1 MTRRRIGAAASN
13 DKSDVRVH
21 RESGRSPMP
30 TTPRRS
36 AGRPSCAGTK
46 RNSGDP
52 PLAVPGILLHAMF
65 RDRTVSLVIPA
76 YNEEETIAQVVEE
89 FRQQPDL
96 DEIVVVDNN
105 CKDKTAERAAA
116 AGARV
121 VSEAAPGYGAALT
134 AGMNAANGELLV
146 LVEAD
151 GSFRAKDVVKLLC
164 YLEDAGMVMGT
175 RTTKQMVEQGAN
187 MRFLLRWGNVFM
199 AKFLQLC
206 WMRPS
211 EPRFT
216 DVGCTFR
223 ALTRETWQQIRART
237 REPGPAFSPEMM
249 CAALQ
254 ARCRVIEVPVSYG
267 NRMGGESKH
276 SDTFRRQAT
285 LAWKMFRTI
294 CRKRFLERGAPLPSP
309 EVRGA

>member
-1 MTRRRIGAAASN
+1 
-13 DKSDVRVH
+13 
-21 RESGRSPMP
+21 
-30 TTPRRS
+30 
-36 AGRPSCAGTK
+36 
-46 RNSGDP
+46 
-52 PLAVPGILLHAMF
+52 MF

-89 FRQQPDL
+89 FRQEPHL

-105 CKDKTAERAAA
+105 CKDRTAELAAK

-121 VSEAAPGYGAALT
+121 IQESKAGYGAALT
-134 AGMNAANGELLV
+134 AGMNAATGDLLV

-175 RTTKQMVEQGAN
+175 RTTRQMVEQGAN

-199 AKFLQLC
+199 AKFLQVC

-223 ALTRETWQQIRART
+223 ALDRETWNKVRERT

-267 NRMGGESKH
+267 SRMGGESKH
-276 SDTFRRQAT
+276 SDTFSRQAK
-285 LAWKMFRTI
+285 LAIKMFRTI
-294 CRKRFLERGAPLPSP
+294 CRKRFLERGAPIQKT
-309 EVRGA
+309 EVQEA

>member
-1 MTRRRIGAAASN
+1 
-13 DKSDVRVH
+13 
-21 RESGRSPMP
+21 
-30 TTPRRS
+30 
-36 AGRPSCAGTK
+36 
-46 RNSGDP
+46 
-52 PLAVPGILLHAMF
+52 MF
-65 RDRTVSLVIPA
+65 HDRTVSLVIPA

-89 FRQQPDL
+89 FRREPHL

-105 CKDKTAERAAA
+105 CSDRTAELAAA

-121 VSEAAPGYGAALT
+121 VQESRPGYGSALT
-134 AGMNAANGELLV
+134 AGMDAAKGELLV

-151 GSFRAKDVVKLLC
+151 GSFRARDVVKLLS
-164 YLEDAGMVMGT
+164 YLDDAGMVMGT
-175 RTTKQMVEQGAN
+175 RTTRQMVEQGAN

-206 WMRPS
+206 WLRPS

-223 ALTRETWQQIRART
+223 ALTRETWQRIRKRT

-254 ARCRVIEVPVSYG
+254 ERCRVIEVPVTYAR
-267 NRMGGESKH
+267 RMGGESKH
-276 SDTFRRQAT
+276 SDTFRRQAR
-285 LAWKMFRTI
+285 LAFKMFRTI
-294 CRKRFLERGAPLPSP
+294 CRKRFLERGAPIPKA
-309 EVRGA
+309 ETQQA